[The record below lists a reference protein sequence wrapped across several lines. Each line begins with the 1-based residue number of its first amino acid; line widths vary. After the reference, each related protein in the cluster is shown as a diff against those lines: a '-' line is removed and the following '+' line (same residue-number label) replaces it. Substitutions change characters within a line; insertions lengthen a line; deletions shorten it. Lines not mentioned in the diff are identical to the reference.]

1 MQIEE
6 TRHFTGANIY
16 ASSNALWIRFGSDDS
31 AHNTQ
36 AEMLLVE
43 KLSAVGLKGA
53 SIASKAADTAPDLPV
68 YSAMFALALVEILE
82 KGAMK
87 TTAPRPRVLAIDP
100 VENSCAV
107 ATPGEIN
114 VPEAVALLLGVFNGT
129 TEESTEALRRFI
141 NRALR
146 NAAKPVLSVI
156 LKAAEGRGIPWLW
169 NSEVGYYQL
178 GHGCHR
184 KWIEATITG
193 NLSVLGYDV
202 ARRKS
207 LANQLLRSL
216 ALPAPQS
223 VVTTDVDEAIAA
235 ALKIGYPVVVKP
247 MIGHKG
253 IGITVGVASDHDLLD
268 AFKKARKIN
277 KSVIIEQLILGGD
290 TRLLVVGRKLVAAAS
305 RNPPQVKGD
314 GQNPVARLIE
324 IENARRLTNPGV
336 ALPIEVDGDLRQ
348 TLLRQGLRLDSIL
361 PAGATAR
368 LRTVA
373 NWSQGGTTTD
383 ITDIV
388 HPDNADMAVR
398 AALAVGVDVAG
409 IDFITPDIT
418 RPYYDVGGAIC
429 EINYRPGLRV
439 HLAADVERKRDL
451 GTPIVDSMFSGH
463 GRIDIVFLL
472 DADNSETTEK
482 LAKCYAQAGKNATV
496 VDAYN
501 GADDWQAKIEL
512 AFKDPDCDSLIV
524 NAPAAAVLEKG
535 TGLAYCS
542 LVVRFANDA
551 PPQAQAML
559 VLEQICGPG
568 NLLSREREEPGD
580 GMLSSIIK
588 AMQLIPSA
596 NLPALPPAKIT
607 TSRGMWE
614 IAGKNG
620 LWVEECVRWND
631 KALMQYGY
639 GATRAIY
646 RGARTGKTSLIST
659 CIADDKQCT
668 NALLRAYGLP
678 HAAQAIA
685 TSTESALRAA
695 NTFGYPVIIKPSGS
709 SESRG
714 VTGNILFDAEVVAAA
729 KLAFGFSKKIIVEP
743 FLPGVDHRFLIIGGK
758 MAHATR
764 HETAHVTGDGI
775 ATIEE
780 LVAIANKDPSRGP
793 MKHQPYTWLNVD
805 RDAERLLARQGLTA
819 KSIPHQGHIVELSSI
834 CSLSTGGTAV
844 DVTVLAH
851 PDNIHAAER
860 ATRLAGLDICGV
872 DFLLPDVTK
881 SYHETGGAILEVN
894 QRPSFDMHDASTN
907 AVNQIR
913 SLVLREMLGGDEIAQ
928 IPLLHCVLDNAC
940 PTEEIARAVV
950 SRLRTKCGMTGG
962 VAMPALN
969 SAVIG
974 TSTIKAKSGAADE
987 ICRSILADPRVHA
1000 AVFLT
1005 DGKRPKVVPDRADF
1019 LDLRSSK
1026 HVYSVDEI
1034 AEAILARLRLFSL
1047 EERHRTLD
1055 VRLAS

>member
-6 TRHFTGANIY
+6 TRYFTGANIY
-16 ASSNALWIRFGSDDS
+16 ASSNALWMRFGSDDS

-53 SIASKAADTAPDLPV
+53 NIASKAADAAPDLPV

-87 TTAPRPRVLAIDP
+87 TTAPRPRILVIDP
-100 VENSCAV
+100 IENSCAV

-129 TEESTEALRRFI
+129 TGESTEALRRFI

-178 GHGCHR
+178 GHGRHR

-268 AFKKARKIN
+268 AFKKAWKIN

-314 GQNPVARLIE
+314 GHNPVARLIE

-361 PAGATAR
+361 PADATAR

-451 GTPIVDSMFSGH
+451 GTPIVDSMFAGN
-463 GRIDIVFLL
+463 GRIDTVFLL
-472 DADNSETTEK
+472 DAGNSETVDGF
-482 LAKCYAQAGKNATV
+482 AKCYLDAGKNATI
-496 VDAYN
+496 VDAYEN
-501 GADDWQAKIEL
+501 ANDWQTRIEL
-512 AFKDPDCDSLIV
+512 AYKDADCDALLI
-524 NAPAAAVLEKG
+524 NAPASAVVEQG
-535 TGLAYCS
+535 AGVTYCS
-542 LVVRFANDA
+542 GVVEFSHDTPSQSKAARI
-551 PPQAQAML
+551 
-559 VLEQICGPG
+559 LEQICKPDRI
-568 NLLSREREEPGD
+568 LRSSREEMDKGILQRFARA
-580 GMLSSIIK
+580 MLLAPKTGSPV
-588 AMQLIPSA
+588 LPSA
-596 NLPALPPAKIT
+596 KT
-607 TSRGMWE
+607 TASRRMWE
-614 IAGKNG
+614 IAEKNG
-620 LWVEECVRWND
+620 LWVEECIRWND
-631 KALMQYGY
+631 MALMQYGY

-646 RGARTGKTSLIST
+646 RGARTGRTSLIST
-659 CIADDKQCT
+659 LIADDKQCT
-668 NALLRAYGLP
+668 NALLRSYGLP
-678 HAAQAIA
+678 HAPQAVV
-685 TSTESALRAA
+685 TSTATVLETARR
-695 NTFGYPVIIKPSGS
+695 FGYPVIIKPSDS

-714 VTGNILFDAEVVAAA
+714 VTGNVINDAEAVEAAR
-729 KLAFGFSKKIIVEP
+729 LAFEYSGKIIIEP
-743 FLPGVDHRFLIIGGK
+743 FLQGADHRFLIIGGK

-764 HETAHVTGDGI
+764 HETAHVIGNGTM
-775 ATIEE
+775 TVEE
-780 LVAIANKDPSRGP
+780 LAADANKNPARGP
-793 MKHQPYTWLNVD
+793 LKHQPYTWLSVEG
-805 RDAERLLARQGLTA
+805 DAVRVLARQGLTA

-844 DVTVLAH
+844 DVTALAH

-860 ATRLAGLDICGV
+860 AARLAGLDICGV
-872 DFLLPDVTK
+872 DFLLPDVKK

-928 IPLLHCVLDNAC
+928 IPLLHCVLDNGC

-950 SRLRTKCGMTGG
+950 SRLHTKCGMTGG

-974 TSTIKAKSGAADE
+974 TSTIKTKSGAADE

-1026 HVYSVDEI
+1026 HIYSVDEI
-1034 AEAILARLRLFSL
+1034 AEAILARLRPFSL

-1055 VRLAS
+1055 VGLAS